1 MGFCLAR
8 PPYFYTHK
16 TFYVTVFTR
25 RADKDDNASGVCD
38 LCQRSPLKACASW
51 QVYSFP
57 RVSIR
62 KYNNPGDLKHQKCII
77 WGGRSW
83 EIGTDT

>member
-25 RADKDDNASGVCD
+25 RADKEDNASGVCD
-38 LCQRSPLKACASW
+38 LCQRKPFEGLCKLACVFIS
-51 QVYSFP
+51 
-57 RVSIR
+57 
-62 KYNNPGDLKHQKCII
+62 
-77 WGGRSW
+77 
-83 EIGTDT
+83 